1 MRAMEMLADALNFTG
16 TTVLLRFHWFW
27 MLVALGLGAW
37 VGWRTGGEGEGGP
50 PRHGSPEDA
59 P

>member
-1 MRAMEMLADALNFTG
+1 MDMLADALNFTG

-37 VGWRTGGEGEGGP
+37 VGWRTGGEGGGGP
-50 PRHGSPEDA
+50 ARRASPEDA

>member
-1 MRAMEMLADALNFTG
+1 MSMDMLADALNFTG

-37 VGWRTGGEGEGGP
+37 VGWRTAGEVPAERP
-50 PRHGSPEDA
+50 PGNSPEEVS
-59 P
+59 